1 MQLPLS
7 NCSHILLWYFPHLGY
22 SISKYSTEQGVRGSG
37 QPVTV
42 TLSAL
47 PDEPL
52 ALLGGTVLSSGNA
65 FEETLGRCKFCPH
78 LHTAGHSLINT

>member
-52 ALLGGTVLSSGNA
+52 ALLGGTQCCLLAMPLKRHWGDASSA
-65 FEETLGRCKFCPH
+65 
-78 LHTAGHSLINT
+78 LIFTRLVTV